1 MLSAVIFDLYNTLA
15 RVDIAAYRDAKRE
28 MARLVGVPDT
38 IFLELWRQHSRECNR
53 GDLITAE
60 ERVAR
65 VLLDAGRRP
74 VREQI
79 RQAADIEYRL
89 QERSAELD
97 GQARQ
102 VLIELKQM
110 GLKLGLITTTGFP
123 SDRVVEL
130 LQLESLFQAVVLSYR
145 VRQVKPGGGIYQ
157 RVCGDLLVEPEACL
171 YIGDGDDQEI
181 AGAAASGMI
190 TVRLQGPR
198 ERLAYSNDE
207 TASDFVIG
215 ELTDAVPL
223 VRRILTGNGAS

>member
-102 VLIELKQM
+102 VLI
-110 GLKLGLITTTGFP
+110 
-123 SDRVVEL
+123 
-130 LQLESLFQAVVLSYR
+130 
-145 VRQVKPGGGIYQ
+145 
-157 RVCGDLLVEPEACL
+157 
-171 YIGDGDDQEI
+171 
-181 AGAAASGMI
+181 
-190 TVRLQGPR
+190 
-198 ERLAYSNDE
+198 
-207 TASDFVIG
+207 
-215 ELTDAVPL
+215 
-223 VRRILTGNGAS
+223 